1 MGAAISV
8 STGFWPL
15 SWPTQRPP
23 VVISQI
29 PPILHV
35 FNDIRAGRERHW
47 RSHSSLRHCPAR
59 HCERPR
65 PLPWPRAG
73 SALSPHRGWGKTR
86 KVPVPRCFR
95 RVLCCRRKRGLSFRR
110 PSRASPRRRARFT
123 VRTPAPVVLA
133 ARHLVLPGRSASARP
148 LSLNHSEL
156 YIPRYQI

>member
-1 MGAAISV
+1 M
-8 STGFWPL
+8 
-15 SWPTQRPP
+15 
-23 VVISQI
+23 SQMA
-29 PPILHV
+29 PILQV

-86 KVPVPRCFR
+86 KVPVPRGFR

-148 LSLNHSEL
+148 LSLITQSCIYL
-156 YIPRYQI
+156 DIKSDIYFDMKCGRARQLPDQPLTY